1 MSSSM
6 YNLRSNGLQQLLDD
20 SLERELALRKE
31 LDQGRKRELALRE
44 ELDQARGE
52 LRTTRP

>member
-6 YNLRSNGLQQLLDD
+6 YNLRSNGLQQLLDE